1 MLGAIKVN
9 DQVTTNNLSR
19 YSKQLKISHIGATGQ
34 TKLHKARCAIVG
46 LGALGSVI
54 AEQLARAGIGYL
66 RLIDRDFVE
75 ISNLQRQIMY
85 TETDAIQFFPKA
97 TAAAQHLQAINSNIE
112 IEPIIADLSAI
123 NIEEYLDGIDII
135 IDGSDNFSV
144 RYLINEYSIAH
155 EIPWVYGAVVGTS
168 GSTATFIPKKTPCY
182 RCLFPKKPTLGAVE
196 TCDTAGVLSPIVHM
210 IASIQVTEVIKY
222 CSHNLAAL
230 HQSLLQLDC
239 WTNDQLKL
247 NIAHAKKTDC
257 PVCVH
262 QHFENLQHN
271 EPNVYSSS
279 LCGRDAVQ
287 VTLPASSNI
296 TLDQLEEYY
305 DEHYKLKRNAYLLKL
320 FYDDQLTIVFFPDG
334 RAIVQG
340 TDNIVRAEAIIAH
353 IVKL

>member
-1 MLGAIKVN
+1 MK
-9 DQVTTNNLSR
+9 DQVTVDNLSR
-19 YSKQLKISHIGATGQ
+19 YSKQLKISHIGVTGQ
-34 TKLHKARCAIVG
+34 TELHKARCAIVG

-75 ISNLQRQIMY
+75 FSNLQRQIMY
-85 TETDAIQFFPKA
+85 TEEDAIQFSPKA
-97 TAAAQHLQAINSNIE
+97 TAATLHLQAINSNIE

-123 NIEEYLDGIDII
+123 NIEELLDQIDII

-182 RCLFPKKPTLGAVE
+182 RCLFPEKPVLGTVE
-196 TCDTAGVLSPIVHM
+196 TCDTAGVLGSIVHM

-222 CSHNLAAL
+222 CSHNVTAL
-230 HQSLLQLDC
+230 HHSLLQFDC

-247 NIAHAKKTDC
+247 NIAHARRTDC
-257 PVCVH
+257 PVCTH
-262 QHFENLQHN
+262 HEFENLQQDV
-271 EPNVYSSS
+271 PKVFSSS
-279 LCGRDAVQ
+279 LCGRDSVQ
-287 VTLPASSNI
+287 VTLPGSKI
-296 TLDQLEEYY
+296 VTLDQLENYY
-305 DEHYKLKRNAYLLKL
+305 NTHYKLKRNTYLLKL
-320 FYDDQLTIVFFPDG
+320 FYNDQHTIVFFPDG

-340 TDNIVRAEAIIAH
+340 TDNISKAEAIIAH
-353 IVKL
+353 LVKI

>member
-1 MLGAIKVN
+1 MT
-9 DQVTTNNLSR
+9 DQVIIDNLSR

-34 TKLHKARCAIVG
+34 TELHKARCAIVG

-75 ISNLQRQIMY
+75 FSNLQRQIMY
-85 TETDAIQFFPKA
+85 TEEDAIQFSPKA
-97 TAAAQHLQAINSNIE
+97 TAAARHLQAINSNIE
-112 IEPIIADLSAI
+112 IVPVIADLSAI
-123 NIEEYLDGIDII
+123 NIGEYLDQIDII

-182 RCLFPKKPTLGAVE
+182 RCLFPEKPALGTVE

-210 IASIQVTEVIKY
+210 IASIQVTEVIKF
-222 CSHNLAAL
+222 CSHNSSFL

-247 NIAHAKKTDC
+247 NIAHARKTDC
-257 PVCVH
+257 PVCVQ
-262 QHFENLQHN
+262 QHFENLLHD
-271 EPNVYSSS
+271 EPNVFSST
-279 LCGRDAVQ
+279 LCGRNAVQ
-287 VTLPASSNI
+287 VTLPASTNI
-296 TLDQLEEYY
+296 TLDQLEVYY
-305 DEHYKLKRNAYLLKL
+305 NTHYKLKRNTYLLKL
-320 FYDDQLTIVFFPDG
+320 FYDEKHTIIFFPDG

-340 TDNIVRAEAIIAH
+340 TDDIARAEAIIAH
-353 IVKL
+353 IVQI